1 MRFVLIAAL
10 LASAAP
16 AVAQTTVGQVP
27 IAQEGTTLDI
37 SAEGRT
43 TRVPDLATIRAGVVS
58 QAPTAAAAL
67 ADNSNRMARVLAA
80 LRQSGIAARDVQTS
94 NVGLNPQYRYQ
105 DNQPP
110 VITGYQATNNV
121 AIRFRDVKKA
131 GAILDALV
139 AVGANQ
145 IDGPNLSLDD
155 PDAALD
161 EARAD
166 AIKRARA
173 RAELYARAAGLSVA
187 RIVSI
192 AEGGEN
198 AGGPQPPV
206 MYQMRSK
213 AARRQHGD
221 RRRRTRRDGHRQ
233 RPLPVEIETKRA
245 ARLPGRPSSRCD
257 FR

>member
-1 MRFVLIAAL
+1 MRFTLASLLIAATAL
-10 LASAAP
+10 TAPASA
-16 AVAQTTVGQVP
+16 QTVGQVP
-27 IAQEGTTLDI
+27 IAQDGTILEV

-43 TRVPDLATIRAGVVS
+43 TRVPDLVTIRAGVVA
-58 QAPTAAAAL
+58 QAATAAAAL
-67 ADNSNRMARVLAA
+67 SDNSNRMARVLTA
-80 LRQSGIAARDVQTS
+80 LRGAGIAERDIQTS
-94 NVGLNPQYRYQ
+94 NVGLSPQYRYQ

-110 VITGYQATNNV
+110 QIVGYQASNSV
-121 AIRFRDVKKA
+121 AIRFRDVKTA

-139 AVGANQ
+139 AQGANQ
-145 IDGPNLSLDD
+145 IDGPSLSLDN

-192 AEGGEN
+192 GEASEN

-206 MYQMRSK
+206 MYMARAK
-213 AARRQHGD
+213 AADAATEIAAGE
-221 RRRRTRRDGHRQ
+221 RDVTVTVNVRF
-233 RPLPVEIETKRA
+233 LLK
-245 ARLPGRPSSRCD
+245 
-257 FR
+257 

>member
-1 MRFVLIAAL
+1 M
-10 LASAAP
+10 P
-16 AVAQTTVGQVP
+16 AVAQTVGQVP
-27 IAQEGTTLDI
+27 IAQDGTLLDV

-43 TRVPDLATIRAGVVS
+43 TRVPDLATIRAGVVA

-80 LRQSGIAARDVQTS
+80 LKPGRHRRARRPDQQRRAQPAISHIRTTSRRQ
-94 NVGLNPQYRYQ
+94 
-105 DNQPP
+105 
-110 VITGYQATNNV
+110 ITGYQATNTV
-121 AIRFRDVKKA
+121 AVRFRDVKKA

-145 IDGPNLSLDD
+145 IDGPNLSLDN

-166 AIKRARA
+166 AVKRARA

-198 AGGPQPPV
+198 AGG
-206 MYQMRSK
+206 
-213 AARRQHGD
+213 AAADAGHVHGARQGGRRQHRAGGG
-221 RRRRTRRDGHRQ
+221 RARRDGHRQ
-233 RPLPVEIETKRA
+233 RPLPAEITKRA
-245 ARLPGRPSSRCD
+245 GWLPSRPFLTLR
-257 FR
+257 FGGA